1 MMGGRI
7 CHRGGGCLLQG
18 PNFGT
23 ETPPDLGKDKSIV
36 RGHPKR
42 VSDAVHACGLINTGD
57 LLMVNG
63 SAHKRDD
70 DTCVV

>member
-1 MMGGRI
+1 MN
-7 CHRGGGCLLQG
+7 L
-18 PNFGT
+18 P
-23 ETPPDLGKDKSIV
+23 

-42 VSDAVHACGLINTGD
+42 VSDAVNGD

-70 DTCVV
+70 DTCAVLTEAE